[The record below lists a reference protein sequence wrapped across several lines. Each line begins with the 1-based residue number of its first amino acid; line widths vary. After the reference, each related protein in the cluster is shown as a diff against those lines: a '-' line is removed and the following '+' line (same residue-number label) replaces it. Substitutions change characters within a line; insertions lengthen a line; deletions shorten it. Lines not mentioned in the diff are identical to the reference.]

1 MLPLLLRVLE
11 FKRCIMCI
19 IMIIHIIHLLILCIL
34 LSVSLVRNKIIYI
47 ILKY

>member
-1 MLPLLLRVLE
+1 
-11 FKRCIMCI
+11 MCI

-47 ILKY
+47 ILKYYIHSVTK